1 MELEPFWHHFWS
13 FTFFELFYQKLRF
26 PLEKIY
32 FFPKKAISLEWI
44 WLKKWTKIAL
54 SLLWIWFS
62 VKKTLLALKKKNEYP
77 KSSIVF
83 FDGSTKFILVN
94 LIFEFQASTFNFLRL
109 PKYAVGLNP
118 RLKAPSCRNSL
129 LYFEWVHQIYDSK
142 FDFWISKNPK
152 LLITP

>member
-1 MELEPFWHHFWS
+1 MAPFLEFHFFW
-13 FTFFELFYQKLRF
+13 TFLPET
-26 PLEKIY
+26 P
-32 FFPKKAISLEWI
+32 
-44 WLKKWTKIAL
+44 
-54 SLLWIWFS
+54 FS
-62 VKKTLLALKKKNEYP
+62 VGKNLFFSKKSYQSRVNMIKKVNKNCPQSIVNMIFCQKNTVGVKKKNEYP

-129 LYFEWVHQIYDSK
+129 LYFEWVHQIYNSK